1 MNAAC
6 GRITA
11 GGVSRRQ
18 VSNTTNG
25 AIVLLTCNHS
35 QKTACADFL
44 ARAPQRDAPSWRQQ
58 NG

>member
-35 QKTACADFL
+35 QKTASADFL
-44 ARAPQRDAPSWRQQ
+44 TWDSAKYAPSW
-58 NG
+58 